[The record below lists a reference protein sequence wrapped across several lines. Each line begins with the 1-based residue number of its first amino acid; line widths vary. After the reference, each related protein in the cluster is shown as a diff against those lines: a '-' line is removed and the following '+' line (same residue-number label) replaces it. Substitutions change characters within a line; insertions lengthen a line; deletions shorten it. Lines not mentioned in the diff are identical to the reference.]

1 MVKPQIMVVE
11 DEWIV
16 AKNIQKHL
24 QKLGYAVP
32 YVVASGEE
40 AVQLA
45 EKNNPDIVLMDIALL
60 GKADGIETANQIR
73 SRFNIPVIYLT
84 AYVDNKMLERA
95 KLTEPFGYVI
105 KPFGDREIQ
114 VAIEMAMYKHKM
126 EKQLKESKDWLS
138 TTLRSIGDAVIATD
152 ARSCVNFMN
161 PVAESMIG
169 WKESEVCGK
178 PLKDYFR
185 IMINGLESQEE
196 GYDLL
201 KRAMVDGVVVN
212 HMNHQLVAKDG
223 RQIAIDLSVAPIKN
237 DNKRINGVVVVFR
250 DISERKQTEAAFQKQ
265 REDFISILIHDL
277 KSGVVPILGFTERLI
292 KGKAK
297 TEQELQ
303 ETFQII
309 KKAAQDLLQ
318 DIERISQSLKRKA
331 RLQCFNPER
340 APLTNIVLNVINN
353 VISLIDEK
361 GIEILFNDRRQCHW
375 HQLEELF
382 LTVDSYQFKTLAE
395 NLIGNAV
402 KYARNSIKVY
412 LKGNDN
418 CIQFIISD
426 DGPGIPKIYHQ
437 QIFKEYFQVPGSK
450 EGTGIGLYSVQKVVE
465 NHRGKVVVYSAE
477 NMGTT
482 FEITF
487 PLLSF

>member
-16 AKNIQKHL
+16 AQNIQKHL

-32 YVVASGEE
+32 HIVGSGEE
-40 AVQLA
+40 AVRLA
-45 EKNNPDIVLMDIALL
+45 EKSNPDVVLMDIVLL
-60 GKADGIETANQIR
+60 GKTDGIETANQIR
-73 SRFNIPVIYLT
+73 SRFDIPVIYLT
-84 AYVDNKMLERA
+84 AYADNKMLERA

-126 EKQLKESKDWLS
+126 EKQLKESKNWLS

-152 ARSCVNFMN
+152 VRTCVNFMN
-161 PVAESMIG
+161 PVAESLMG
-169 WKESEVCGK
+169 WQESEVCGK

-185 IMINGLESQEE
+185 IMFNGLESQ

-201 KRAMVDGVVVN
+201 KKAMVDGVVVN
-212 HMNHQLVAKDG
+212 HMNHQLIAKDG
-223 RQIAIDLSVAPIKN
+223 RKIAIDLSVAPIKN
-237 DNKRINGVVVVFR
+237 DNNRINGVVVVFR
-250 DISERKQTEAAFQKQ
+250 DITERKQAEAAFQKQ

-277 KSGVVPILGFTERLI
+277 KGGVVPILGFTERLI
-292 KGKAK
+292 KGKVK
-297 TEQELQ
+297 TEQDLQ
-303 ETFQII
+303 DTFQII

-318 DIERISQSLKRKA
+318 NIEKTSQSLKRKA
-331 RLQCFNPER
+331 RLQCFNPEK
-340 APLTNIVLNVINN
+340 APLTNIVINVINN
-353 VISLIDEK
+353 IMSIIDEK
-361 GIEILFNDRRQCHW
+361 GIEILFNDRRQTHW
-375 HQLEELF
+375 HQLDEIF
-382 LTVDSYQFKTLAE
+382 LTVDSYQFQTLVE
-395 NLIGNAV
+395 NMLGNAV

-412 LKGNDN
+412 LKGSDN
-418 CIQFIISD
+418 CIKFVISD
-426 DGPGIPKIYHQ
+426 DGPGIPKIYHK

-465 NHRGKVVVYSAE
+465 NHRGKIVVYSAE
-477 NMGTT
+477 DMGTT

-487 PLLSF
+487 PLLKF